1 MSMILLVLVG
11 LVTPPPAVPLA
22 HRTATRFTTNV
33 TLTVPATTPAVKV
46 DAAFARVLGEFDRL
60 DALLSEWRPDS
71 PISRLNAAQGAWT
84 PLPQEAFA
92 LLQQAQRLT
101 ALTEGGFDPTFKTLS
116 GLWRFDADA
125 QFTRPARADIDARL
139 PGLGAARLEL
149 EPEKRAARLT
159 HPKTRL
165 GLGGI
170 AKGYAVERAAALL
183 RDHDILAFCLG
194 VGGET
199 YCAGEKAPGVPWVV
213 GVRDPRDPKGLIA
226 SLPLRDAAFTTS
238 GDYERFRVVDGVRY
252 HHILDPRTG
261 APARGCRSVTI
272 LAGSA
277 TEADALSTGVFVM
290 GPTRGMA
297 LVESRPDVE
306 AVIVDADGAMHVSSG
321 LKKTLWRKDP

>member
-1 MSMILLVLVG
+1 MSTILLVLVG
-11 LVTPPPAVPLA
+11 LAAPPPAVPLA
-22 HRTATRFTTNV
+22 HRNATRFTTKV
-33 TLTVPATTPAVKV
+33 TLTVPATLSAARV
-46 DAAFARVLGEFDRL
+46 DAAFARVLAEFDRL
-60 DALLSEWRPDS
+60 DGLLSEWRPDS
-71 PISRLNAAQGAWT
+71 PISKLNAAQGAWT
-84 PLPQEAFA
+84 PLPPEAFA
-92 LLQQAQRLT
+92 LLQEARRLT

-116 GLWRFDADA
+116 GLWRFDDDA
-125 QFTRPARADIDARL
+125 TFTRPSQADIDARL
-139 PGLGAARLEL
+139 AALGAARLEL
-149 EPEKRAARLT
+149 DAAQRAARLT
-159 HPKTRL
+159 HPQTQL

-183 RDHDILAFCLG
+183 RDHDVLAFCLG

-213 GVRDPRDPKGLIA
+213 GVRDPRDPDGLIA
-226 SLPLRDAAFTTS
+226 SLPIKDAAFTTS

-290 GPTRGMA
+290 GPARGMA
-297 LVESRPDVE
+297 LVESRADVE
-306 AVIVDADGAMHVSSG
+306 AVIVDAEGALHVSSG
-321 LKKTLWRKDP
+321 LKKSLWRKDP